1 MKSRMDRMASDP
13 QSGYAETVAPRV
25 RMSSSE
31 TPANGDRVGRLTR
44 PPEDVTT
51 AYGSANRLLHRP
63 WLVLLAG
70 FTGLLV
76 LMTAAGFD
84 AVLALNRLH
93 ESSAEVRQ
101 RFFSRTRL
109 LDQIRSQIYISGTY
123 LRDYLLAPTPA
134 GAEAQRRRL
143 ESLEQES
150 RAALAEY
157 GRDAD
162 PGERPLF
169 RELQSE
175 VRSYWTV
182 LDQTL
187 TWSKEQ
193 RDRERYA
200 FFYEQMVPRRT
211 AMLQIADR
219 VGEANERAFTTGEE
233 AASAT
238 FARFRLESVATLAIT
253 LAGGIFVTVLSSVY
267 LLRLEREAAARFRE
281 TLRAE
286 AEMKELSA
294 RLVRVQ
300 EDERRSVARE
310 LHDELGQTFSAILM
324 EAANLQDAGG
334 SEDVLTR
341 LGAIR
346 ELAEKGVDATRNMSL
361 LLRPSM
367 LDDFGLAPALNW
379 QARESS
385 RRTGMRVQLL
395 APDLPDELPE
405 EQKTCIYRIV
415 QEALNNAAR
424 HAHARSVQI
433 TVRTEADRIAVSIQD
448 DGAGFDPQR
457 VRGLG
462 LLGMQERVRHLG
474 GTFNIDSSPGRG
486 AVISV
491 MLPRVV
497 FDGDRPAEERQ
508 HAAHSHTAG

>member
-1 MKSRMDRMASDP
+1 
-13 QSGYAETVAPRV
+13 
-25 RMSSSE
+25 MSSSE
-31 TPANGDRVGRLTR
+31 TPANGDRIGRSAR
-44 PPEDVTT
+44 APEDVTT

-63 WLVLLAG
+63 WLVLLVG

-93 ESSAEVRQ
+93 ESSVEVRQ
-101 RFFSRTRL
+101 RFFSRARL

-169 RELQSE
+169 HELQSE

-187 TWSKEQ
+187 SWSKEQ

-219 VGEANERAFTTGEE
+219 VGEANERAFTSGEE

-238 FARFRLESVATLAIT
+238 FSRFRLESVATLAVT
-253 LAGGIFVTVLSSVY
+253 VTGGIIVTVLSLVY

-300 EDERRSVARE
+300 EDERRSLSRE

-324 EAANLQDAGG
+324 EAANLLDAEA
-334 SEDVLTR
+334 EDVRAR

-346 ELAEKGVDATRNMSL
+346 ELAAKGVDATRNMSL

-385 RRTGMRVQLL
+385 RRTGLRVQLL

-405 EQKTCIYRIV
+405 EQKTCIFRIV

-474 GTFNIDSSPGRG
+474 GTFNLDSSPGRG

-491 MLPRVV
+491 TLPRVV
-497 FDGDRPAEERQ
+497 FNGQPPGERE